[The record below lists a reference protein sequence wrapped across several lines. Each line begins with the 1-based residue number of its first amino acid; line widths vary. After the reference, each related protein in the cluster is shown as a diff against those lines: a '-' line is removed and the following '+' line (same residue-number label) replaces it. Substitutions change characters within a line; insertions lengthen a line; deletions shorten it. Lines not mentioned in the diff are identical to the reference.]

1 MPVVGKRLHAV
12 LLALSLCL
20 GLCACGEKTEEELS
34 GYFVIT
40 ASDLHYLAPELTD
53 HGEYFRRVMENGDG
67 KVTEYCV
74 EITDA
79 FLSEVIQQKPDALI
93 LTGDISFNGA
103 RASHE
108 SLAEKLRD
116 VENAGIPVFVLP
128 GNHDVYRGSS
138 AAFFGDGYELVPSV
152 TGEEFS
158 QIYGPFGFE
167 EALSRD
173 TDSLSYMAQLNKST
187 RLLMLDANTF
197 HDYCSLS
204 ETTLSW
210 TEKQLSA
217 AKEEGMEVLAA
228 CHQNLYQH
236 SIFRG
241 GYMLSCAEALH
252 ELLERYEVPLM
263 LSGHMHIQHI
273 QTEGSVTEIATSP
286 LTMSACRYG
295 ILFREG
301 DRLRYEAKSVELAT
315 WAKEQGIENQDFED
329 FPEYALNRLRD
340 RTRAQAEAM
349 LEKKNYDPELAKQLI
364 EYACDLNLGYFIGDL
379 RDIPALDPEG
389 MLQAE
394 WENNHSSF
402 SGYFASL
409 APEIGSDHTRWTN
422 EK

>member
-1 MPVVGKRLHAV
+1 MGGRRAFAALLV
-12 LLALSLCL
+12 LLLCMSL
-20 GLCACGEKTEEELS
+20 GACGEKADEAHS

-53 HGEYFRRVMENGDG
+53 HGAYFQRVLENGDG

-79 FLSEVIQQKPDALI
+79 FLAEVIQQQPEALI

-108 SLAEKLRD
+108 SLAAKLQR
-116 VENAGIPVFVLP
+116 VEDAEIPVFVLP

-138 AAFFGDGYELVPSV
+138 AAFFGDGYEPVPSV
-152 TGEEFS
+152 SGEEFS
-158 QIYGPFGFE
+158 QIYGAFGFE

-173 TDSLSYMAQLNKST
+173 TDSESYMAQLNGST

-204 ETTLSW
+204 KRTLAW
-210 TEKQLSA
+210 VEEQLSTA
-217 AKEEGMEVLAA
+217 RAEGMEILAA

-241 GYMLSCAEALH
+241 GYMLECSEALRG
-252 ELLERYEVPLM
+252 LLERYEVPLM

-273 QTEGSVTEIATSP
+273 HTEGTVTEIATSP

-295 ILFREG
+295 LLYREG
-301 DRLRYEAKSVELAT
+301 DLLRYETRSVDLDA
-315 WAKEQGIENQDFED
+315 WAKEQGIENVDFRG
-329 FPEYALNRLRD
+329 FPAYAIERLYA
-340 RTRAQAEAM
+340 RTKRQAKE
-349 LEKKNYDPELAKQLI
+349 NLAKMEYEPETAQKLVD
-364 EYACDLNLGYFIGDL
+364 YACKLNLGYFLGDL
-379 RDIPALDPEG
+379 REIPVLDPDG
-389 MLQAE
+389 ALQRE

-409 APEIGSDHTRWTN
+409 VPEIGADYTQWSNR
-422 EK
+422 

>member
-1 MPVVGKRLHAV
+1 MRGRRVFAALLV
-12 LLALSLCL
+12 LLLCMSL
-20 GLCACGEKTEEELS
+20 GACGEKADKAHS

-53 HGEYFRRVMENGDG
+53 HGTYFQRVMENGDG

-79 FLSEVIQQKPDALI
+79 FLTEVIKLKPEALI

-108 SLAEKLRD
+108 SLAEKLRR
-116 VENAGIPVFVLP
+116 VEAAGIPVFVLP

-138 AAFFGDGYELVPSV
+138 AAFFGDDYQLVPSV

-158 QIYGPFGFE
+158 QIYGAFGFE

-173 TDSLSYMAQLNKST
+173 TDSESYMAQLNDST

-204 ETTLSW
+204 ETTLAW
-210 TEKQLSA
+210 VEEQLSA
-217 AKEEGMEVLAA
+217 ARAQGMEILAA

-241 GYMLSCAEALH
+241 GYMLDCSEALH
-252 ELLERYEVPLM
+252 QLLERYEVPLM

-273 QTEGSVTEIATSP
+273 QTEGTVTEIATSP

-295 ILFREG
+295 LLYREG
-301 DRLRYEAKSVELAT
+301 DLLRYEAKSVNLSD
-315 WAKEQGIENQDFED
+315 WAKEQGIENVDFQD
-329 FPEYALNRLRD
+329 FPEYAMERLRG
-340 RTRAQAEAM
+340 RTEKQAKEILAKM
-349 LEKKNYDPELAKQLI
+349 DYDPETAQRLV
-364 EYACDLNLGYFIGDL
+364 EYACKLNLGYFLGDL
-379 RDIPALDPEG
+379 REIPVLDPDG
-389 MLQAE
+389 ALQRE
-394 WENNHSSF
+394 WENNRSSF

-409 APEIGSDHTRWTN
+409 IPEIGTDYTQWSNR
-422 EK
+422 